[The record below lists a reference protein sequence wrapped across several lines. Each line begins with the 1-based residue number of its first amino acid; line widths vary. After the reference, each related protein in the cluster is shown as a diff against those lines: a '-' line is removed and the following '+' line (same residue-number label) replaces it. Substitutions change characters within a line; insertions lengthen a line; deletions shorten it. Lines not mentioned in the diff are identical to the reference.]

1 MSTQPKRIR
10 IGDSAAGKMLAGMRL
25 LARTVAVTLGPSGRH
40 VVIEHAS
47 GLAPRVTKDGVGV
60 ARALALSD
68 QEAEVGLRL
77 LREAASAVSENAGDG
92 TTTAIILA
100 CDLATRCLRARIAG
114 IDALAIRD
122 ALARAATQTLH
133 ALGELAVPATR
144 EDLRNIARIAANGDD
159 AIAEHLINAYDQV
172 GLDGVIDVEMGN
184 AVEDIL
190 EVKLGTSF
198 ETMVLIREL
207 HPPVGALDLKRPL
220 ILLYDRALESFE
232 DLLPALEVAVAAKR
246 PLLIMADDVSDT
258 VRLALIENHRRG
270 VVKVAVVKP
279 PMHGDTRIE
288 CLSDLALVCGGR
300 AVLQRD
306 FSDLNRLIGED
317 LGSAD
322 LVSIIGNTITITGA
336 HGDRAAIR
344 QQIVLLRGDLISGD
358 IDSRSPTGR
367 ADYLEKRTDRLKLLL
382 GATAILHVGG
392 TSDLEIKARLPLV
405 ENARR
410 AMLAAADSGVLPGGG
425 TALLRASALVT
436 ELSAIGYG
444 ERVATGA
451 LRQALAAPART
462 IAANAGHLAE
472 TIIAKILS
480 ADDPWY
486 GFDARAGAYGDL
498 RAAGVVD
505 SLHVTQHVVHVAVSI
520 AGSLLSTGV
529 LICAPTP
536 KGKLELPGGV
546 DTVHQKLL
554 SEGAFDS

>member
-1 MSTQPKRIR
+1 MSSIPKRIR
-10 IGDSAAGKMLAGMRL
+10 IGDSAAGKILAGMRL
-25 LARTVAVTLGPSGRH
+25 LARTVAVTLGPRGRH

-47 GLAPRVTKDGVGV
+47 GLAPRVTKDGVSV

-114 IDALAIRD
+114 IDPLAIRD
-122 ALARAATQTLH
+122 ALAQAAIQTLR
-133 ALGELAVPATR
+133 ALAETAVAASR
-144 EDLRNIARIAANGDD
+144 EDLQNIARVAANGDD
-159 AIAEHLINAYDQV
+159 AIARHLIEAYDQV

-184 AVEDIL
+184 AVEDVLDI
-190 EVKLGTSF
+190 KLGTSF
-198 ETMVLIREL
+198 ETMALIREM
-207 HPPVGALDLKRPL
+207 HPAVGALELVRPL
-220 ILLYDRALESFE
+220 ILLYDRSLDSFE

-246 PLLIMADDVSDT
+246 PLLIMADDVADP
-258 VRLALIENHRRG
+258 VRLALIENQRRG
-270 VVKVAVVKP
+270 VVKLAVVKP

-300 AVLQRD
+300 PILQRD
-306 FSDLNRLIGED
+306 FSTLDRVIAED

-322 LVSIIGNTITITGA
+322 LVSIMGNSITISGA
-336 HGDRAAIR
+336 HGNRAAIR
-344 QQIVLLRGDLISGD
+344 KQIALLRGDLVSGD

-367 ADYLEKRTDRLKLLL
+367 ADYLEKRSERLKLLL

-392 TSDLEIKARLPLV
+392 ASDLEIKARLPLV

-410 AMLAAADSGVLPGGG
+410 AMLAAAEGGVVPGGG
-425 TALLRASALVT
+425 TALLRASMSVT
-436 ELSAIGYG
+436 ELSGLGYG

-451 LRQALAAPART
+451 LRQALAAPARI

-472 TIIAKILS
+472 SVIAKIL
-480 ADDPWY
+480 AVEDPWY
-486 GFDARAGAYGDL
+486 GFDARAGDYGDL

-505 SLHVTQHVVHVAVSI
+505 SLHVTQHIVHVAVSI

-529 LICAPTP
+529 LICAPTA

-546 DTVHQKLL
+546 DTVHKKLL

>member
-1 MSTQPKRIR
+1 MSTQPKQIR

-25 LARTVAVTLGPSGRH
+25 LARTVAVTLGPRGRY
-40 VVIEHAS
+40 VVIEHPS

-100 CDLATRCLRARIAG
+100 CDLAIRCLRARIAG

-122 ALARAATQTLH
+122 SLARAGTQTLH
-133 ALGELAVPATR
+133 ALAELAVPATR
-144 EDLRNIARIAANGDD
+144 ADLRNIARVAANGDD
-159 AIAEHLINAYDQV
+159 ATADHLINAYDQV

-198 ETMVLIREL
+198 ETMALIREL
-207 HPPVGALDLKRPL
+207 HPPVGPLELKQPL
-220 ILLYDRALESFE
+220 ILLYDRALETFE
-232 DLLPALEVAVAAKR
+232 DLLPALEIAVAAKR
-246 PLLIMADDVSDT
+246 PLLIMADDVSDA
-258 VRLALIENHRRG
+258 VRLALIENQRRG
-270 VVKVAVVKP
+270 IVKLAVVKP
-279 PMHGDTRIE
+279 PMHGDTRID

-306 FSDLNRLIGED
+306 FSDLGRVIAED
-317 LGSAD
+317 LGGAD
-322 LVSIIGNTITITGA
+322 LVSIMGNTITITGA
-336 HGDRAAIR
+336 HGDRVAIQR
-344 QQIVLLRGDLISGD
+344 QIALLRGDLVSGD

-367 ADYLEKRTDRLKLLL
+367 ADYLEKRTERLKLLL

-392 TSDLEIKARLPLV
+392 GSDLEIKARLPLV

-410 AMLAAADSGVLPGGG
+410 AMLAAAESGVLPGGG
-425 TALLRASALVT
+425 AALLRASALVT

-462 IAANAGHLAE
+462 IAANAGHRAE
-472 TIIAKILS
+472 MIVAKILS
-480 ADDPWY
+480 VDDPWY
-486 GFDARAGAYGDL
+486 GFDARAGVYGDL

-529 LICAPTP
+529 LICTPT
-536 KGKLELPGGV
+536 
-546 DTVHQKLL
+546 
-554 SEGAFDS
+554 